1 MVLAFHMV
9 FDKIQTKL
17 RDTEAMEDGD
27 SPVLPWMRNNEGEE
41 RERREDRS
49 FVPYPKSVGGTQS
62 GAGGGAPCTNGGRCR
77 VR

>member
-9 FDKIQTKL
+9 LDKIQTKL

-27 SPVLPWMRNNEGEE
+27 SPVSPWMCNNEE
-41 RERREDRS
+41 RGEDRS

-62 GAGGGAPCTNGGRCR
+62 GAGGEGGAPCTNGGRCR